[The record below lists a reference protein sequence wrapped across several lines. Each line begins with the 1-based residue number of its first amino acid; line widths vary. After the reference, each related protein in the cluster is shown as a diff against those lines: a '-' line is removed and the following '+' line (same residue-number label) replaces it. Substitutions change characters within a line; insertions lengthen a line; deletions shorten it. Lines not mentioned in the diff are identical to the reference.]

1 MTAGASL
8 PPDDSAATPGAAP
21 GDDQL
26 DPEVPPDAT
35 SLDDVDGVPKGFDDD
50 SEPVD
55 GPESTPD
62 PAEAS
67 RPDDVIREP
76 EDVAPDTTDGETG
89 EARQVTPEGETT
101 SMDAEDP
108 APKKRAALVYNPIKV
123 DPDRLRDQV
132 TRLSAD
138 AGWAEPLFFETT
150 VDDLGDDV
158 TRQALA
164 EGVDAVMVAGGD
176 GTVRA
181 VSEAMAGTGVPLTI
195 VPSGTGN
202 LLARNLGLP
211 LGDSEPMVAAT
222 FAGMTHPVDIGFAD
236 IRRADGSRERHAFVV
251 MAGIGLD
258 AAMIANTNSQLKKTV
273 GWVAYVDGAARSLAT
288 AKAFRVMYQM
298 ENGRLHAARVQSVLF
313 ANCGALPAGI
323 ALIPEASIVDGL
335 LDVAVIQPSG
345 WFGWLGVWRKV
356 WWDNSVLRR
365 FRAGRRVLERRGR
378 NSSVRFL
385 QDEAIEL
392 ATSPAQPIELD
403 GDEFGEAVR
412 IRCTIEQGALTIVVP
427 EGHDTSNL

>member
-1 MTAGASL
+1 MTAASSP
-8 PPDDSAATPGAAP
+8 PPDDAAANPDDAP
-21 GDDQL
+21 L
-26 DPEVPPDAT
+26 EAEVPKDAD
-35 SLDDVDGVPKGFDDD
+35 SLDDVEGLPKGFDDEH
-50 SEPVD
+50 EPVD
-55 GPESTPD
+55 GPDSKPD
-62 PAEAS
+62 PAEAAK
-67 RPDDVIREP
+67 PDGVIRQP
-76 EDVAPDTTDGETG
+76 EDIAPDKRDGETG

-101 SMDAEDP
+101 SMDADDP

-123 DPDRLRDQV
+123 DKDRLRDQV

-138 AGWAEPLFFETT
+138 ADWAEPLFFETT

-181 VSEAMAGTGVPLTI
+181 VSEAMSGTGVALTI

-222 FAGMTHPVDIGFAD
+222 FTGTTQPVDIGFAD
-236 IRRADGSRERHAFVV
+236 VRRADGSRERHAFVV

-288 AKAFRVMYQM
+288 AKPFRVMYQM
-298 ENGRLHAARVQSVLF
+298 ESGRLHGAKVQSVLF

-323 ALIPEASIVDGL
+323 ALIPEASVVDGL

-378 NSSVRFL
+378 SGSVRFL
-385 QDEAIEL
+385 QGESIEL

-403 GDEFGEAVR
+403 GDELGEAVR
-412 IRCTIEQGALTIVVP
+412 IRCTIEQGGLNIVVP
-427 EGHDTSNL
+427 QGHDTSNF